1 MNVVVVDVHLTKHL
15 EFVYCHGT
23 DKHGYHLV
31 EYIMS

>member
-23 DKHGYHLV
+23 DKMD
-31 EYIMS
+31 IIW